1 MIPET
6 GRQRTLLL
14 VDDEPNII
22 SALVRV
28 LRPEGYRILNAHSGH
43 EGLALLEHNEVGVIL
58 SDQRMPEMTGVEF
71 LSEVKDR
78 FPDTVRLVLS
88 GYTDLNSIT
97 DAINRGAIYRFL
109 TKPWEDDLLRENVQE
124 AFHRHE
130 MQMENLRL
138 TAELRDANA
147 ALLRAN
153 QELEQRV
160 EDKTREIT
168 RNLSILRISQEVLD
182 HLPLAVIGIGDDG
195 LIAIA
200 NCEAHALFA
209 GRARRILLGEPA
221 QEVLPGEVLRIART
235 CPSTPG
241 EGSHAVRL
249 DERRTLRCWCHRLS
263 ELSHAKGLVLV
274 LAPHAG
280 PS

>member
-1 MIPET
+1 MTPET

-28 LRPEGYRILNAHSGH
+28 LRPDGYRILRAQSGR
-43 EGLALLEHNEVGVIL
+43 EGLALLARDDVGVIL

-109 TKPWEDDLLRENVQE
+109 TKPWEDDLLRENVRE

-130 MQMENLRL
+130 IQLENLRL

-168 RNLSILRISQEVLD
+168 RNMSILRISQEVLD

-200 NCEAHALFA
+200 NHEAHALFA
-209 GRARRILLGEPA
+209 DRATRSLLGEPA
-221 QEVLPGEVLRIART
+221 QEALPGELLRRALT
-235 CPSTPG
+235 CRSAPE
-241 EGSHAVRL
+241 EGGPAVRL
-249 DERRTLRCWCHRLS
+249 DDGRTLRCWCHRLS
-263 ELSHAKGLVLV
+263 ALSHAKGLVLV
-274 LAPHAG
+274 LAPHAH